1 MDKPIRVLI
10 IDDSEDDCFLLVR
23 QLKKGDFRPTYER
36 VDAAETMSDALNNH
50 HWDLILCDYS
60 MPGFSAFSALEIYSQ
75 NGLDMPFI
83 IVSGTIADE
92 IAVDAMKAGA
102 HDYIMKNN
110 MARLNPAIERELR
123 EAENRR
129 GRKRADQE
137 LKRSEE
143 KYRTLFEE
151 SRDAIYMSAQ
161 QGDLIDFNQSTLD
174 LFGYSR
180 EEMFGLGTEAIFVDI
195 DEYNRFRKALEQKGS
210 VRDFE
215 ARLLKE
221 DGTEMYC
228 LISSTVRQARD
239 QSIAGYQGIIRDISE
254 LISNR
259 NALEETL
266 KELRKA
272 LGGTIEAM
280 AFTVETRD
288 PYTAGHQRRVSNLA
302 SAIATEMDISENRV
316 EGIRLAGVIHDIG
329 KISVPGEILSKPGR
343 ISKHEFGI
351 IKEHPMVGYNI
362 LKTVDFPWP
371 IAQIVRQHHERFDGS
386 GYPDGLAGED
396 ILLEARIMAVADV
409 VEAMASHRP
418 YRASLGT
425 DIALREI
432 AKNRDILY
440 DPQVVDAC
448 LRLFNDQDYRF

>member
-10 IDDSEDDCFLLVR
+10 IDDSEDDCLLLVR
-23 QLKKGDFRPTYER
+23 ELKKGGFKPTYER
-36 VDAAETMSDALNNH
+36 VDVAEAMNGALNNH

-60 MPGFSAFSALEIYSQ
+60 MPNFSASSALEIYNQ
-75 NGLDMPFI
+75 NGFDMPFI

-92 IAVDAMKAGA
+92 IAVDAMKTGA

-110 MARLNPAIERELR
+110 LARLNPAIERELR
-123 EAENRR
+123 EAKNRQE
-129 GRKRADQE
+129 RKRADQE

-151 SRDAIYMSAQ
+151 SRDAIYMTAE

-174 LFGYSR
+174 LFGHSR
-180 EEMFGLGTEAIFVDI
+180 EEMIGLSTEAVFVNT
-195 DEYNRFRKALEQKGS
+195 DEYNRFRKELEQKGS

-215 ARLLKE
+215 AKLRKK

-228 LISSTVRQARD
+228 LITSTIRQAKG
-239 QSIAGYQGIIRDISE
+239 QSISGYQGIIRDISE

-259 NALEETL
+259 DALEETL
-266 KELRKA
+266 QELRKA

-280 AFTVETRD
+280 ALTVETRD

-302 SAIATEMDISENRV
+302 RAIATEMDISENQV
-316 EGIRLAGVIHDIG
+316 QGIHLAGVIHDIG

-343 ISKHEFGI
+343 ISEHEFGI
-351 IKEHPMVGYNI
+351 IKEHPTVGYNI

-371 IAQIVRQHHERFDGS
+371 IAQIVLQHHERFDGS
-386 GYPDGLAGED
+386 GYPNGLSGED

-418 YRASLGT
+418 YRASLGI
-425 DIALREI
+425 DIALKEI
-432 AKNRDILY
+432 VKNRGILY
-440 DPQVVDAC
+440 DPQVADVC
-448 LRLFNDQDYRF
+448 LRLFNDQGYRF

>member
-1 MDKPIRVLI
+1 MDNSIRVLI
-10 IDDSEDDCFLLVR
+10 IDDSEDDCLLLVR
-23 QLKKGDFRPTYER
+23 QLKKGGFRPTYER
-36 VDAAETMSDALNNH
+36 VDIAEAMIDALDNH
-50 HWDLILCDYS
+50 PWDLILCDYS
-60 MPGFSAFSALEIYSQ
+60 MPGFSAFSALEIYNQ
-75 NGLDMPFI
+75 NGFDMPFI

-92 IAVDAMKAGA
+92 VAVDAMKAGA

-123 EAENRR
+123 EARNRR
-129 GRKRADQE
+129 ERKRADQE

-151 SRDAIYMSAQ
+151 SRDAIYMSDQ

-174 LFGYSR
+174 LFGHSR
-180 EEMFGLGTEAIFVDI
+180 GEMFGLSTETVFVDAH
-195 DEYNRFRKALEQKGS
+195 EYNRFQKALEKKGS

-215 ARLLKE
+215 AKLRKK

-228 LISSTVRQARD
+228 LITATVRQARD
-239 QSIAGYQGIIRDISE
+239 QSIRGYQGIIRDISE

-259 NALEETL
+259 NALEDTL

-280 AFTVETRD
+280 ALTVETRD

-302 SAIATEMDISENRV
+302 RAIATEMDISENRV
-316 EGIRLAGVIHDIG
+316 QGIRLAGVIHDIG
-329 KISVPGEILSKPGR
+329 KISVPGEILSKPGK
-343 ISKHEFGI
+343 ISEHEFGI

-432 AKNRDILY
+432 SKNRAVLY
-440 DPQVVDAC
+440 DPQVVDVC
-448 LRLFNDQDYRF
+448 LRLFNDQGYRF

>member
-195 DEYNRFRKALEQKGS
+195 DEYNRFRKELEQKGS

-215 ARLLKE
+215 ARLLKK

-228 LISSTVRQARD
+228 LISSTIRQARD